1 MSQTPRQSEK
11 PDADDPGRIWRFEG
25 KPADFWRLFLTVC
38 SDRIGARAAWILV
51 REPNTGGAWKRL
63 SPWPTPAEAHPLA
76 QVDEELALASLR
88 SGSAARPLARLAG
101 DPHPRAAL
109 AVKLEA
115 EEGRDCA
122 AIFLIEKA
130 GAESMDSLAK
140 KLAPLVHAPAV
151 YQERQAHQRTRQD
164 AARVSSLL
172 DLLAI
177 LGGPDRFLS
186 LCMTFCNEVASRLG
200 CEKVSLGWL
209 ENDGCVHVKAIS
221 HTDRFERKMEAVKQI
236 QSAMQEALDQDD
248 ELVWP
253 AAENAPAVVRDHEKM
268 AKARGIAHVCSVPLR
283 EKGAPV
289 AVLLAERQSAPFVE
303 ADLALLRVACDLA
316 VPRLADLRRRDR
328 WFGARWAH
336 AARARAAR
344 WAGPEHTWAKVAVV
358 AAALLLGILL
368 FGRADYRIEGGFT
381 LKAEQAVDIPAL
393 FDGYIGAVGVRLGD
407 RVSAGQE
414 LISID
419 TRELRLE
426 EAAAAADHRRFVRE
440 AEKFRAENLVADTQ
454 ISLALADQA
463 KARLDLIQGRIAR
476 SSIRAPFDSIVVDG
490 DLRERVGAPVVLGE
504 QLFRLAQLD
513 QLYIRMEVDESQIHE
528 IQPGMTG
535 EIAFASQ
542 PHLKFPVRVTRVDP
556 MAQTREQ
563 KNIFSIRCDPAGVP
577 ADWWR
582 PGMTGVGKIDAGRR
596 NLFWILTR
604 RTADFLRLHIWW

>member
-1 MSQTPRQSEK
+1 MVSNPSPLEN
-11 PDADDPGRIWRFEG
+11 PDAADSGRIWRFEG
-25 KPADFWRLFLTVC
+25 KPAEFWRAFLADC
-38 SDRIGARAAWILV
+38 SGVVAARAAWILV
-51 REPNTGGAWKRL
+51 RETGSDWKRL
-63 SPWPTPAEAHPLA
+63 SPWPSSAEAQPLA
-76 QVDEELALASLR
+76 QVDENLAQSCLRAGFAS
-88 SGSAARPLARLAG
+88 RPLARAA
-101 DPHPRAAL
+101 AAL
-109 AVKLEA
+109 AVKVDA
-115 EEGRDCA
+115 GDGCDCA
-122 AIFLIEKA
+122 AIFLLENTPVDRMEVL
-130 GAESMDSLAK
+130 AE
-140 KLAPLVHAPAV
+140 KLAPLARAPFV

-164 AARVSSLL
+164 AARLSSLV
-172 DLLAI
+172 DLLAL

-186 LCMTFCNEVASRLG
+186 LSMTFCNELASRLG

-221 HTDRFERKMEAVKQI
+221 HTDRFERKMDAMKHIEA
-236 QSAMQEALDQDD
+236 AMQEALDQDD

-253 AAENAPAVVRDHEKM
+253 AAEDTRAVVRDHEKM

-283 EKGAPV
+283 EKGEPV
-289 AVLLAERQSAPFVE
+289 AVLLAERQSAPFGE
-303 ADLALLRVACDLA
+303 TDLALLRVACDLA
-316 VPRLADLRRRDR
+316 TPRLADLRRSDR
-328 WFGARWAH
+328 WFGARWMH
-336 AARARAAR
+336 AARERVSR
-344 WAGPEHTWAKVAVV
+344 WAGPDHTWSKVAAL
-358 AAALLLGILL
+358 AAALLLAILL

-426 EAAAAADHRRFVRE
+426 EAAGDADHRRFVRE

-463 KARLDLIQGRIAR
+463 KARLDLIRDRIAR
-476 SSIRAPFDSIVVDG
+476 SSIRAPFEAIVVDG

-504 QLFRLAQLD
+504 PLFRLARLD
-513 QLYIRMEVDESQIHE
+513 RLYVRMEIDESQIHE
-528 IQPGMTG
+528 IRPGMSG

-542 PHLKFPVRVTRVDP
+542 PHLKFPVEVVRVDP
-556 MAQTREQ
+556 MAQTAGQ
-563 KNIFSIRCDPAGVP
+563 KNIFLIRCDPAVAP

-596 NLFWILTR
+596 TLFWILTR
-604 RTADFLRLHIWW
+604 RTSDFLRLHFWW

>member
-1 MSQTPRQSEK
+1 MVSNPSPSEN
-11 PDADDPGRIWRFEG
+11 PDAANPGRIWRFEG
-25 KPADFWRLFLTVC
+25 KPAEFWRAFLEAC
-38 SDRIGARAAWILV
+38 SAVVAARAAWILV
-51 REPNTGGAWKRL
+51 REPGADWKRL
-63 SPWPTPAEAHPLA
+63 SPWPSSAEAQPLA
-76 QVDEELALASLR
+76 QVDENLAQSSLR
-88 SGSAARPLARLAG
+88 AGFASRPLARAA
-101 DPHPRAAL
+101 AAL
-109 AVKLEA
+109 AVKIDA
-115 EEGRDCA
+115 GDGPDCA
-122 AIFLIEKA
+122 AVFLLENTPLERMEVL
-130 GAESMDSLAK
+130 AE
-140 KLAPLVHAPAV
+140 KLAPLARAPFV

-164 AARVSSLL
+164 AARLSSLV
-172 DLLAI
+172 DLLAL

-186 LCMTFCNEVASRLG
+186 LSMTFCNELASRLG

-221 HTDRFERKMEAVKQI
+221 HTDRFERKMDAVKHI
-236 QSAMQEALDQDD
+236 EAAMQEALDQDD

-253 AAENAPAVVRDHEKM
+253 AAEDTHAVVRDHEKM

-283 EKGAPV
+283 ENGGPV
-289 AVLLAERQSAPFVE
+289 AVILAERQSVPFGE

-316 VPRLADLRRRDR
+316 TPRLADLRWSDR
-328 WFGARWAH
+328 WFGARWMH
-336 AARARAAR
+336 AARECASR
-344 WAGPEHTWAKVAVV
+344 WAGPDHTWSKVAAV
-358 AAALLLGILL
+358 AAALLLAILL

-426 EAAAAADHRRFVRE
+426 EAAADADHRRFVRE

-463 KARLDLIQGRIAR
+463 KARLDLIRDRIAR
-476 SSIRAPFDSIVVDG
+476 SSIRAPFEAIVVDG

-504 QLFRLAQLD
+504 QLFRLARLD
-513 QLYIRMEVDESQIHE
+513 RLYVRMEIDESQIHE
-528 IQPGMTG
+528 IRPGMSG

-542 PHLKFPVRVTRVDP
+542 PHLKFPVQVVRVDP
-556 MAQTREQ
+556 MALTTGQ
-563 KNIFSIRCDPAGVP
+563 KNIFLIRCDPAGAP

-596 NLFWILTR
+596 TLFWILTR
-604 RTADFLRLHIWW
+604 RTSDFLRLHFWW